1 VIEVLYKK
9 KIPFLLIFNVFIF
22 SNSFDEKDYFLKNFI
37 PYQESKI
44 SIGINTN
51 YNSLNENQSIN
62 HSLFLNNWFTDNL
75 YLSGLIS
82 TIKNSNDIQLRYNMS
97 IGYSYNS
104 SNSILKSVVPILGYN
119 RIRFKNNNED
129 NTNISFDLLFSIQLD
144 KYWVSLSFGIID
156 DIENSKNLSLKLLK
170 SISNSFIFALGAKYS
185 VNKNNNITTPY
196 ILLGYKI

>member
-1 VIEVLYKK
+1 MIEVLYKK

-44 SIGINTN
+44 SIGINSS
-51 YNSLNENQSIN
+51 YNNLNENQSVN
-62 HSLFLNNWFTDNL
+62 HLLFFNNWFSDNL
-75 YLSGLIS
+75 YLGSLIS
-82 TIKNSNDIQLRYNMS
+82 TVKNINDIQLRYNVS
-97 IGYSYNS
+97 LGYSYNS

-119 RIRFKNNNED
+119 RMRFKNNNED
-129 NTNISFDLLFSIQLD
+129 NATMSFDLLFSMQLD

-156 DIENSKNLSLKLLK
+156 DIENSKNLSFKLLK
-170 SISNSFIFALGAKYS
+170 SISNSFIFALGAKY
-185 VNKNNNITTPY
+185 NIINNNNITTPY

>member
-1 VIEVLYKK
+1 MIEVLYKK